1 MANEKKFKHILAQR
15 PFRSILVKQKVYK
28 SLTVG
33 ASDPSGGTGVQA
45 DLKTFAAF
53 DVYGS
58 TVITA
63 LTAQNTLNWGG
74 VLPVN
79 GDFIR
84 KQIELVFDD
93 LGIQPVKTGLLVD
106 KDGIQTILDVLKS
119 YDVRQLVVDPVLMEA
134 EVDGRTE
141 EILPK
146 LKELISVGLLVTP
159 NLAEASRLTGEQING
174 IDTMKEAALHI
185 YGFGAKNVLIKG
197 GHLVDEATDLFFDGK
212 EFVLLTEKKMP
223 LGEVH
228 GTGSAYSAAI
238 TAGLSKGMQLLDA
251 IINAKIFVTRA
262 LKFSIEVGHGA
273 KVLNFFV

>member
-1 MANEKKFKHILAQR
+1 MANEKKLKHILAQR
-15 PFRSILVKQKVYK
+15 PFRSILIKPKVYK
-28 SLTVG
+28 ALSVG
-33 ASDPSGGTGVQA
+33 ASDPSGGTGIQA

-63 LTAQNTLNWGG
+63 LTAQNTAQWGG
-74 VLPVN
+74 VEAVS
-79 GDFIR
+79 GHFIR
-84 KQIELVFDD
+84 RQMELVFDD
-93 LGIQPVKTGLLVD
+93 LGVQAVKTGLVTEA
-106 KDGIQTILDVLKS
+106 DGIRTVLDVLKTYS
-119 YDVRQLVVDPVLMEA
+119 VRQLIVDPVMLAPEQA
-134 EVDGRTE
+134 AAADDIV
-141 EILPK
+141 PS
-146 LKELISVGLLVTP
+146 LKELISYGLLVTP
-159 NLAEASRLTGEQING
+159 NLAEATRLTGEK
-174 IDTMKEAALHI
+174 IDDIDAMKEAALHI
-185 YGFGAKNVLIKG
+185 YGFGVKNVLIKG

-212 EFVLLTEKKMP
+212 EFILLTEKKLP

-262 LKFSIEVGHGA
+262 LKFSIEVGQGA